1 MICKDMIYVEP
12 REVNVTVVAT
22 HEELEVGAGKG
33 LSLFLPLQRTGIC
46 ASLFLIIKH
55 GLGLRVHR
63 RNTLSSHV
71 IIHFYDYVLELTD
84 VVLT

>member
-22 HEELEVGAGKG
+22 HEELEVGVGRV

-46 ASLFLIIKH
+46 ASLFPNNKARIDSVGSSSQYTFFH
-55 GLGLRVHR
+55 EF
-63 RNTLSSHV
+63 TLSV
-71 IIHFYDYVLELTD
+71 WI
-84 VVLT
+84 